1 MRPIKVRIGIYSP
14 NWIGDSVIALTFVQ
28 SIRAFE
34 SDAEIFIVCKEW
46 VSGVYQEHPA
56 VDAVLSFSSTQLS
69 GLANIYKM
77 GSSLKKYNFDKFF
90 TLTDSFRSA
99 FVLWLSSA
107 QKRYG
112 YGTQFRSIFLTNAL
126 MISKENIHR
135 SEKYFRLIQTN
146 SISTEYPKIH
156 LSEQESEWAQKEM
169 KKLGF
174 NDPIALFPFSVAS
187 NRTLPNQVL
196 KNWLKTA
203 SNQYLVFGSENDTID
218 AEKLMREC
226 EGIAIKS
233 ICGNYDLRKSI
244 ALISACKYSLATDS
258 GLGHVSTALGIPTVS
273 FFGIGVESQTAP
285 KGKNNVVIKH
295 CSPCLGESCTIQNKN
310 RSCIKEISRSEID
323 FAVNSITN
331 L

>member
-1 MRPIKVRIGIYSP
+1 MRIGIYSP

-46 VSGVYQEHPA
+46 VAGVYQEHPA
-56 VDAVLSFSSTQLS
+56 VDAVLSFSSMQLS

-77 GSSLKKYNFDKFF
+77 GSSLKEYNFDKFF

-135 SEKYFRLIQTN
+135 SEKFFRLIQTN
-146 SISTEYPKIH
+146 SISTEHPKIH
-156 LSEQESEWAQKEM
+156 LSEKEFEWAQKEI

-174 NDPIALFPFSVAS
+174 NKPIALFPYSVAS

-203 SNQYLVFGSENDTID
+203 SDQYLVFGSENDTVN
-218 AEKLMREC
+218 AE
-226 EGIAIKS
+226 
-233 ICGNYDLRKSI
+233 N
-244 ALISACKYSLATDS
+244 
-258 GLGHVSTALGIPTVS
+258 
-273 FFGIGVESQTAP
+273 
-285 KGKNNVVIKH
+285 
-295 CSPCLGESCTIQNKN
+295 
-310 RSCIKEISRSEID
+310 
-323 FAVNSITN
+323 
-331 L
+331 

>member
-1 MRPIKVRIGIYSP
+1 MRIGIYSP

-46 VSGVYQEHPA
+46 VAGVYQEHPA
-56 VDAVLSFSSTQLS
+56 IDGVLSFSSIQLS

-99 FVLWLSSA
+99 FILWLSSA

-112 YGTQFRSIFLTNAL
+112 YSTQFRSIFLTNPL
-126 MISKENIHR
+126 MICKENIHR
-135 SEKYFRLIQTN
+135 SEKYSRLIRTN
-146 SISTEYPKIH
+146 SISLEYPQIH
-156 LSEQESEWAQKEM
+156 LLKKEFEWAQKEM

-174 NDPIALFPFSVAS
+174 NNPIALFPFSVAL
-187 NRTLPNQVL
+187 NRTLPNQIL
-196 KNWLKTA
+196 KNWLKNT
-203 SNQYLVFGSENDTID
+203 SDQYLVFGSENDTIN
-218 AEKLMREC
+218 AEMLMKEC
-226 EGIAIKS
+226 EGATIKS

-258 GLGHVSTALGIPTVS
+258 GLGHISTALGIPTVS
-273 FFGIGVESQTAP
+273 FFGIGVESHTAP
-285 KGKNNVVIKH
+285 RGKNNIVIKH
-295 CSPCLGESCTIQNKN
+295 CSPCFGESCTTQNKN
-310 RSCIKEISRSEID
+310 RSCIKKISRSEID

>member
-1 MRPIKVRIGIYSP
+1 MRIGIYSP

-46 VSGVYQEHPA
+46 VAGVYQEHPA
-56 VDAVLSFSSTQLS
+56 VDGVLSFSSMQLS

-99 FVLWLSSA
+99 FILWLSSA
-107 QKRYG
+107 RKRYG
-112 YGTQFRSIFLTNAL
+112 YSTQFRSIFLTNPL

-135 SEKYFRLIQTN
+135 SEKYSRLIKTKPMPP
-146 SISTEYPKIH
+146 EYPQIH
-156 LSEQESEWAQKEM
+156 LLEKEYEWAQKEM

-174 NDPIALFPFSVAS
+174 NNPIALFPFSVAS
-187 NRTLPNQVL
+187 NRTLSNQIL
-196 KNWLKTA
+196 KNWLENT
-203 SNQYLVFGSENDTID
+203 SDQYLVFGSENDTIN
-218 AEKLMREC
+218 AEMLMKEC
-226 EGIAIKS
+226 EGVTIKS
-233 ICGNYDLRKSI
+233 ICGTYDLRKSI

-273 FFGIGVESQTAP
+273 FFGIGVEFHTAP
-285 KGKNNVVIKH
+285 RGKNNVVIKH
-295 CSPCLGESCTIQNKN
+295 CSPCFGESCTTQYKN
-310 RSCIKEISRSEID
+310 RFCIKKISRSEID
-323 FAVNSITN
+323 FAVNGITN

>member
-1 MRPIKVRIGIYSP
+1 MRIGIYSP

-34 SDAEIFIVCKEW
+34 SDAEIFIICKEW
-46 VSGVYQEHPA
+46 VAGVYQDHPA
-56 VDAVLSFSSTQLS
+56 INEVLSFSSSQFS
-69 GLANIYKM
+69 GLASNYRL
-77 GSSLKKYNFDKFF
+77 GLSLKKYNFDKFF

-99 FVLWLSSA
+99 FILWLSSA
-107 QKRYG
+107 KKRYG
-112 YGTQFRSIFLTNAL
+112 YSTQFRSIFLTDPY

-135 SEKYFRLIQTN
+135 SEKYLKLIEPE
-146 SISTEYPKIH
+146 SKYSYEPRIH
-156 LSEQESEWAQKEM
+156 LSKHELEWAEEEIKQI
-169 KKLGF
+169 GF
-174 NDPIALFPFSVAS
+174 KNPVALFPFSIAS
-187 NRTLPNQVL
+187 NRTLPNQIL
-196 KNWLKTA
+196 KNWIKGTG
-203 SNQYLVFGSENDTID
+203 NQYLVVGSENDKIN
-218 AEKLMREC
+218 AEKLIREC
-226 EGIAIKS
+226 GGVTIKS

-273 FFGIGVESQTAP
+273 FFGIGVESHTAP
-285 KGKNNVVIKH
+285 KGKSNVVIKH
-295 CSPCLGESCTIQNKN
+295 CSPCFGESCTIQNKN